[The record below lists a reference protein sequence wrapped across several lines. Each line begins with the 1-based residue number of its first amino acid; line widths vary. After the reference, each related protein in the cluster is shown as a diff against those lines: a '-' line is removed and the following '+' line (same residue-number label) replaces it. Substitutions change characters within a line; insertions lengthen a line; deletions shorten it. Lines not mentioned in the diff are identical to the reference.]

1 MEAQRCDWTSFSAG
15 GIDELC
21 DSWIPSALSAENEWR
36 WDYLWNLWR
45 AFLFNSMNTQETHK
59 VSQNMVS
66 AETMPA
72 WLKGTETGWNVRN
85 LLDFQNSMGKK
96 TGLLYYSCAN
106 MCYPSRKRKSDSK
119 GTASRHRLLSPGLET
134 LPHWSLKWHG
144 LGDWLAF
151 HFLFWNGNVITVSL
165 CLSHCLYFGSR
176 QCAF

>member
-85 LLDFQNSMGKK
+85 LLDFRNSMGRKQAYYTTHVQICATLQEK
-96 TGLLYYSCAN
+96 GKVTPRVQPQGTDYYPLALKPCPTGVWN
-106 MCYPSRKRKSDSK
+106 DM
-119 GTASRHRLLSPGLET
+119 GWVT
-134 LPHWSLKWHG
+134 
-144 LGDWLAF
+144 DWPF
-151 HFLFWNGNVITVSL
+151 IFS
-165 CLSHCLYFGSR
+165 FGMGMS
-176 QCAF
+176 